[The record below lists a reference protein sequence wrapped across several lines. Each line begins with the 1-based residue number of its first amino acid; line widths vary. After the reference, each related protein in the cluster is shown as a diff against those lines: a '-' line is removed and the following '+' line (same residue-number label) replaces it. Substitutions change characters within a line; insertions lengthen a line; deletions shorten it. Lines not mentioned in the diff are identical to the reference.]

1 MSHAVFR
8 QADAE
13 RFMRAA
19 RSQGA
24 TTFRFDLRDLTITAH
39 LPGGAVDSA
48 GNPEPDAGAGNEARD
63 GEENWDGYED

>member
-13 RFMRAA
+13 RFIRAA

-24 TTFRFDLRDLTITAH
+24 TEFRFDLRDLTITASV
-39 LPGGAVDSA
+39 GKVDRSQ
-48 GNPEPDAGAGNEARD
+48 NPEPDADAGD
-63 GEENWDGYED
+63 GVRYGKENWDGYED

>member
-24 TTFRFDLRDLTITAH
+24 TEFRFDLRELTITARM
-39 LPGGAVDSA
+39 PVDSL
-48 GNPEPDAGAGNEARD
+48 PFSEADSDVDNGVRY
-63 GEENWDGYED
+63 GKENWDEE

>member
-24 TTFRFDLRDLTITAH
+24 TEFRFDLRALTITARM
-39 LPGGAVDSA
+39 AVDSA
-48 GNPEPDAGAGNEARD
+48 ANPAPDSDAGDGARD

>member
-1 MSHAVFR
+1 MTHAVFR

-24 TTFRFDLRDLTITAH
+24 TVFRFDLRELTITASM
-39 LPGGAVDSA
+39 PIDSVAISAADSDVDN
-48 GNPEPDAGAGNEARD
+48 GVHD
-63 GEENWDGYED
+63 GKENWDGYED

>member
-13 RFMRAA
+13 RFIRAA

-24 TTFRFDLRDLTITAH
+24 TEFRFDLRDLTITAH
-39 LPGGAVDSA
+39 VAKVDTSA
-48 GNPEPDAGAGNEARD
+48 NPEPDADADNGVRY
-63 GEENWDGYED
+63 GEENFDED

>member
-24 TTFRFDLRDLTITAH
+24 TEFRFDLRELTITAH
-39 LPGGAVDSA
+39 VSPAVDS
-48 GNPEPDAGAGNEARD
+48 DADQEANSDAANGVRY
-63 GEENWDGYED
+63 GKENWDEE

>member
-24 TTFRFDLRDLTITAH
+24 TEFRFDLRELTITAR
-39 LPGGAVDSA
+39 LAGEVDSA
-48 GNPEPDAGAGNEARD
+48 ENPERDAGAGD
-63 GEENWDGYED
+63 GVRYGKEDWDEN

>member
-13 RFMRAA
+13 RFIRAA

-24 TTFRFDLRDLTITAH
+24 TEFRFDLRELTITAR
-39 LPGGAVDSA
+39 LPVDLD
-48 GNPEPDAGAGNEARD
+48 GNQEPDAGAGD
-63 GEENWDGYED
+63 GVRYGKENWDEEG

>member
-24 TTFRFDLRDLTITAH
+24 TEFRFDLRELTITARM
-39 LPGGAVDSA
+39 PVDSLA
-48 GNPEPDAGAGNEARD
+48 DSEANSDADNGVRYGK
-63 GEENWDGYED
+63 ENWDEE

>member
-24 TTFRFDLRDLTITAH
+24 TEFRFDLRELTITARM
-39 LPGGAVDSA
+39 AVDS
-48 GNPEPDAGAGNEARD
+48 GENPAPDSDAGEGARY
-63 GEENWDGYED
+63 GKENWDEE

>member
-24 TTFRFDLRDLTITAH
+24 TEFRFDLRELTITARM
-39 LPGGAVDSA
+39 PVDSVQNSEA
-48 GNPEPDAGAGNEARD
+48 DSGAGNQVRD